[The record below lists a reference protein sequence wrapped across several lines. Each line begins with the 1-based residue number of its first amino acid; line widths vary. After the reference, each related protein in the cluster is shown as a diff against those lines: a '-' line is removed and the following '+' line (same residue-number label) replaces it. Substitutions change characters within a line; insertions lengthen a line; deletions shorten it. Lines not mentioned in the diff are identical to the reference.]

1 MNLLQLL
8 PKSWK
13 ESLRL
18 KAGAITLVHRLRNLR
33 AAGFRPT
40 KIIDAGAFRGDWS
53 KAVLEVF
60 PEARVLLIEPQ
71 STCQARLQN
80 LAAADQRLSLRQT
93 LLGSMPGETRFLVE
107 GSNSSIITGDGVPS
121 LDAKVEICPISKL
134 EDVASEAGFEDAQ
147 FIKLDLQ
154 GHELEALD
162 GAGKLFGTSELFL
175 VEVSW
180 LRIGEVPLM
189 HEVLQ
194 VFLNKGYLPYDILGH
209 NYRRRDRALWQTDIM
224 FVRGDSPLIASREWA

>member
-1 MNLLQLL
+1 MNPLRLV
-8 PKSWK
+8 PASWK
-13 ESLRL
+13 EKLRL
-18 KAGAITLVHRLRNLR
+18 KAGAITLGHRLRNLR
-33 AAGFRPT
+33 KAGFRPS

-53 KAVLEVF
+53 KAALEVF

-80 LAAADQRLSLRQT
+80 LAAADHRLSLHQT
-93 LLGSMPGETRFLVE
+93 LLGRMPGEARFLVE
-107 GSNSSIITGDGVPS
+107 GSNSRIITEEGAPS
-121 LDAKVEICPISKL
+121 ADAKVEICPISKL
-134 EDVASEAGFEDAQ
+134 EEVAREAGFDDAQ

-162 GAGKLFGTSELFL
+162 GAGKLFGACELFL

-194 VFLNKGYLPYDILGH
+194 VFLSKSYQPYDILGH
-209 NYRRRDRALWQTDIM
+209 NYRRLDRALWQTDMM

>member
-1 MNLLQLL
+1 MNPLQLI

-13 ESLRL
+13 ENLRL
-18 KAGAITLVHRLRNLR
+18 KAGAITLGHRLRNLR

-53 KAVLEVF
+53 KAALEVF

-71 STCQARLQN
+71 STCQPRLQN
-80 LAAADQRLSLRQT
+80 MATADQRLSLRQT
-93 LLGSMPGETRFLVE
+93 LLGKMPGEAHFLVE
-107 GSNSSIITGDGVPS
+107 GSNSRIIAGDGAPS
-121 LDAKVEICPISKL
+121 PDAKVEICPISKL
-134 EDVASEAGFEDAQ
+134 EEVATEAGFPEAQ

-154 GHELEALD
+154 GHELEALE
-162 GAGKLFGTSELFL
+162 GAGRLFGTCELFL

-209 NYRRRDRALWQTDIM
+209 NYRRLDRALWQTDIM
-224 FVRGDSPLIASREWA
+224 FVRGNSPLIASREWA